1 MQNMNERGLDIVQ
14 TPQVFL
20 FTNRH
25 LKELIPDFYCSEK
38 SVYFFSKNNCLRV
51 LHIQRGTES
60 IQYETQPDQVL
71 DQVLKNAC
79 PLQVKS
85 IFILLQ
91 KKLEYSTMSIYWTTS
106 VFVHPSNIHEY
117 TNPGNTL
124 LAVDGKYF
132 DDFTKWL
139 ETNAATVFVHKEEV
153 VSRT

>member
-14 TPQVFL
+14 TPRVFL

-25 LKELIPDFYCSEK
+25 LKDEILDFFCYEK
-38 SVYFFSKNNCLRV
+38 SVYFFSKDNCLRV
-51 LHIQRGTES
+51 LHVQWGTES
-60 IQYETQPDQVL
+60 IQYEKQEHQVL

-79 PLQVKS
+79 PLPVKS
-85 IFILLQ
+85 IFILQQ
-91 KKLEYSTMSIYWTTS
+91 KHLEYSTMSIYWTTS
-106 VFVHPSNIHEY
+106 VFEDPSNIREY
-117 TNPGNTL
+117 TNAGNT